1 METRHLRL
9 IKILAEQGGITKSLD
24 KLYLTQSAVS
34 HQLKDLEDRVG
45 AKLFHRSKNHR
56 GKDQWKLTEEGEV
69 LYNTAVKVLGEIDE
83 ALSTIQELKNG
94 HQGMIRLSTECYTT
108 YHWLPSFMRKMNLL
122 YPKLDIKIV
131 MEATHKP
138 LQKLIADELDVAVTS
153 DPITDKKLG
162 YFELFQ
168 DELFAVVSAAHPWA
182 KKKFVTAEDFEKEK
196 LIIHSYPLET
206 VSVYRFF
213 LKPAEKMPESITAIP
228 LTEATL
234 EVVKAGM
241 GVTCMPHWALKS
253 FVVSNDLKL
262 VKIGKKGLFRTHY
275 AAIRE
280 SDRSKK
286 YLLDFIENLR
296 EEFTQE

>member
-1 METRHLRL
+1 M

-24 KLYLTQSAVS
+24 KLFLTQSAVS

-45 AKLFHRSKNHR
+45 AKIFHRSKNHR

-69 LYNTAVKVLGEIDE
+69 LYKTAVKVLGDIDE

-94 HQGMIRLSTECYTT
+94 HQGTIRLSTECYTT

-138 LQKLIADELDVAVTS
+138 LPKLIQDELDVAISS
-153 DPITDKKLG
+153 DPIDDKRLR
-162 YFELFQ
+162 YFELFR
-168 DELFAVVSAAHPWA
+168 DEIFAVVSPAHPWA
-182 KKKFVTAEDFEKEK
+182 KRKNVLAEDFEGEK
-196 LIIHSYPLET
+196 LIIHSFPIET
-206 VSVYRFF
+206 VAVYQYF
-213 LKPAEKMPESITAIP
+213 LRHEDKMPQSITAIP

-234 EVVKAGM
+234 EIVKAGM
-241 GVTCMPHWALKS
+241 GVTCMPHWALKP
-253 FVVSNDLKL
+253 FVSSDDLRFIR
-262 VKIGKKGLFRTHY
+262 IGKKGLIRTHF

-296 EEFTQE
+296 EEFTQD